1 MKAHREYVAE
11 QEKKSP
17 AFAAALSNAQAE
29 ARLAVL
35 LARMRERRGWTQRQ
49 LADVAGI
56 RQPQIARIESGTYFP
71 SLDTLWKLA
80 DALNATVRIGPGREI
95 SIAARRMVSDRR

>member
-1 MKAHREYVAE
+1 MKAHREYVQE
-11 QEKKSP
+11 QTAKS
-17 AFAAALSNAQAE
+17 ARFAKELTKARSE

-35 LARMRERRGWTQRQ
+35 LAQLRERRGWTQRQ
-49 LADVAGI
+49 LADAAGI

-80 DALNATVRIGPGREI
+80 EALNATVKIGPRRTV
-95 SIAARRMVSDRR
+95 SIEARRPASSRR

>member
-1 MKAHREYVAE
+1 MKAHRAYVRE
-11 QEKKSP
+11 QQEKSP
-17 AFAAALSNAQAE
+17 ILAKALGSAQAE

-35 LARMRERRGWTQRQ
+35 LSQMRERRGWTQRQ
-49 LADVAGI
+49 LADMAGI

-80 DALNATVRIGPGREI
+80 DALNATVKIGPGRAI
-95 SIAARRMVSDRR
+95 SIAAGRAAETRR